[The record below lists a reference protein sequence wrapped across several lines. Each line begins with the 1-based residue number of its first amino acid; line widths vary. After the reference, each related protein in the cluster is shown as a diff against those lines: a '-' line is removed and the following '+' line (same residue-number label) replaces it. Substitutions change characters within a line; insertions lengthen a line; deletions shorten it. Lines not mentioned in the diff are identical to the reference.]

1 MKKTVSKHIVI
12 KLLKTSAKD
21 KILKEAKGKKK
32 DNLHNY
38 IQRKKDNVNFSLET
52 MCIRQWRNTIKILK
66 GKLSTW
72 NSTPNKISFKTKNE
86 IKTFQTCKKWKNSRV
101 DLHYR
106 KIIGRP

>member
-52 MCIRQWRNTIKILK
+52 MCIR
-66 GKLSTW
+66 
-72 NSTPNKISFKTKNE
+72 
-86 IKTFQTCKKWKNSRV
+86 
-101 DLHYR
+101 
-106 KIIGRP
+106 